1 MKPRNL
7 LLCIALPL
15 LFSSCSLSSLTKG
28 MDEMMKLQIRDVDI
42 TKLADGTYE
51 GSFDYERWS
60 HTVEVVIAQQHI
72 TNITLVKDMKPSN
85 KKISNTIF
93 SRVIEEQSLAVDTV
107 SGSTVS
113 SKAYLKSIENAL
125 TL

>member
-1 MKPRNL
+1 MNLKNL
-7 LLCIALPL
+7 LLCTTLSL
-15 LFSSCSLSSLTKG
+15 LLCSCSLSSLTKG
-28 MDEMMKLQIRDVDI
+28 MDEMKKLQIRDVDLS
-42 TKLADGTYE
+42 TLADGTYE

-60 HTVEVVIAQQHI
+60 HTLEVVIAEHQI
-72 TNITLVKDMKPSN
+72 TDITLVEDMKPAN
-85 KKISNTIF
+85 KKVSNTIF
-93 SRVIEEQSLAVDTV
+93 SRVLKEQRLTVDTV